1 MSGPT
6 YQSEIRGEPFNRLTH
21 IADDVGKFL
30 EQHPDHLPGDQA
42 IIIIE
47 DQRDVGSMLF
57 SYTDTADVITTLL
70 YMVKSVL
77 QLTGKKMQVAFDG
90 EEPIDL

>member
-1 MSGPT
+1 VSGPT
-6 YQSEIRGEPFNRLTH
+6 YHSQIRGEPFNRLTH
-21 IADDVGKFL
+21 IANDVGKFL
-30 EQHPDHLPGDQA
+30 EQHPDHLASDQA

-47 DQRDVGSMLF
+47 DQTDVGSMLF
-57 SYTDTADVITTLL
+57 NYTDTADVLTTLL

-77 QLTGKKMQVAFDG
+77 GAVGKKMQVAFDD